1 MAIVIDP
8 IPRVFKLGDRELPDP
23 NIHMTPEE
31 VMAHYAPLYPELNT
45 AIVGKEEHIGVGKN
59 AKVVHHINKTAGTKG

>member
-1 MAIVIDP
+1 MAIEVKP
-8 IPRVFKLGDRELPDP
+8 IKRVFKMGDIELDDP
-23 NIHMTPEE
+23 NINMTPDE

-59 AKVVHHINKTAGTKG
+59 AKVVHNINKTAGTKG